1 MPCKSVLY
9 ENNVNGFVDIN
20 SINQLKRINI
30 YETIYLKLVNT
41 LKIS

>member
-1 MPCKSVLY
+1 MHYKSALY
-9 ENNVNGFVDIN
+9 ENKVNGFVDIN
-20 SINQLKRINI
+20 SVNQLKRINI